1 MTMNPIKIFGRE
13 ATVYFSLVAGV
24 FQVLASRGLDLDG
37 HVQGLVNAGI
47 VFVFAVVTAIT
58 VHEGLIALA
67 SGITVALGSLFAA
80 FGLGWAADFQTNVL
94 ALITVVGA
102 FVLRKY
108 VGAPVT
114 SAEAG
119 SVPGKLTS

>member
-1 MTMNPIKIFGRE
+1 MNPVKIFGRE
-13 ATVYFSLVAGV
+13 AAAYFALVAGV
-24 FQVLASRGLDLDG
+24 FQVLASRGFDLDG
-37 HVQGLVNAGI
+37 HAQGLVNAGI
-47 VFVFAVVTAIT
+47 IFVFAIVTAIT

-67 SGITVALGSLFAA
+67 SGITVAAGSLFAA

-94 ALITVVGA
+94 ALITVVGG

-108 VGAPVT
+108 VSAPVT
-114 SAEAG
+114 AADAG

>member
-1 MTMNPIKIFGRE
+1 MNPVKIFGRE
-13 ATVYFSLVAGV
+13 ITVYMALVAGV
-24 FQVLASRGLDLDG
+24 FQVLASRGLDLNG

-47 VFVFAVVTAIT
+47 ICVFAIVTAIS
-58 VHEGLIALA
+58 VHEGLLALA
-67 SGITVALGSLFAA
+67 SGVTVAAGSLFAA

-94 ALITVVGA
+94 ALITVVGS

-108 VGAPVT
+108 VGAPV
-114 SAEAG
+114 SAADAG